1 VLLHLCQPTK
11 PGTKELEKM
20 KLNGAVMYRV
30 VDQVSK
36 LSFSLSLSLCLSHAR
51 KDTRGALKI
60 FEPAK
65 VK

>member
-1 VLLHLCQPTK
+1 
-11 PGTKELEKM
+11 M